1 MGWRKPVYLSHD
13 GDMILINVEFK
24 VKPEN
29 IGIFMEKVQPFTEA
43 TRAEDGNLF
52 FNWYHS
58 ADRED
63 TFILVEGFKDDA
75 AEAHVNSQH
84 FKDAMELFPT
94 LLVKTP
100 KIINTMIEGKTEW
113 DTMAEFSVDE

>member
-1 MGWRKPVYLSHD
+1 
-13 GDMILINVEFK
+13 MILINVEFT